1 MKKNV
6 ILLLAFLLTIG
17 KAYADKLVVGNL
29 NVPHGGQA
37 TLIVNYQFDVA
48 ELYSGYQFSLTLPE
62 GLATVKNDA
71 GNSLFELGDCYDAS
85 YTVSS
90 SYASGVDNFVA
101 LSLQSVPLKGASGV
115 LLEIPIVGLETLSV
129 GDTFTAKLSG
139 IQFGNKDGVNTAY
152 FDDISFTITITE
164 PADPWITLD
173 ENSTTLPEAS
183 DGETQ
188 IKVKRTIKANQW
200 NTICFPFAMTE
211 TQVYDAFG
219 EDVQLYEFMEYEADE
234 NLTEIKVL
242 FDAAYLSEDGFFAN
256 YPYIIKTSKDISEFM
271 VTSTIEPDEENAVA
285 EFTNGRT
292 GSRKEVYGTFYGTL
306 KAGGKVPANCL
317 FLNGGD
323 FWYSTGVSNLKAFRG
338 YFEFVDILAS
348 IENSNSKIQIVF
360 RDETTGIKNIETYV
374 NDKAIYDLQGR
385 RVVEPGKGIYIKKGK
400 KIVIK

>member
-1 MKKNV
+1 MKKLIFTMSALILMCLSSMADNITADNV
-6 ILLLAFLLTIG
+6 NLLPGKTVQLAINMENNER
-17 KAYADKLVVGNL
+17 AYTAFWFELELPVGISVTN
-29 NVPHGGQA
+29 A
-37 TLIVNYQFDVA
+37 VNSNR
-48 ELYSGYQFSLTLPE
+48 LPSNFSLTWD
-62 GLATVKNDA
+62 K
-71 GNSLFELGDCYDAS
+71 
-85 YTVSS
+85 
-90 SYASGVDNFVA
+90 VDNGEPNTYKFYGTEFDTEQSKQEISGTSGTILTLT
-101 LSLQSVPLKGASGV
+101 LSAA
-115 LLEIPIVGLETLSV
+115 ETLEV
-129 GDTFTAKLSG
+129 GSTLVAKIKKISATS
-139 IQFGNKDGVNTAY
+139 FEGNETYD
-152 FDDISFTITITE
+152 FDDYSFTIKIS
-164 PADPWITLD
+164 DPWITLD

-200 NTICFPFAMTE
+200 NTICLPFAMTE

-219 EDVQLYEFMEYEADE
+219 DDMQLYEFMEYEADE

-242 FDAAYLSEDGFFAN
+242 FDVAHLGEDGFFAN

-360 RDETTGIKNIETYV
+360 RDETTGIKNIETYL
-374 NDKAIYDLQGR
+374 NDEAIYDLQGR

>member
-1 MKKNV
+1 MKKLIFTMSALILMCLSSMADNITADNV
-6 ILLLAFLLTIG
+6 NLLPGKTVQLAINMENNER
-17 KAYADKLVVGNL
+17 AYTAFWFELELPVGISVTN
-29 NVPHGGQA
+29 A
-37 TLIVNYQFDVA
+37 VNSNR
-48 ELYSGYQFSLTLPE
+48 LPSNFSLTWD
-62 GLATVKNDA
+62 K
-71 GNSLFELGDCYDAS
+71 
-85 YTVSS
+85 
-90 SYASGVDNFVA
+90 VDNGEPNTYKFYGTEFDTE
-101 LSLQSVPLKGASGV
+101 QSKQEISGTSGTI
-115 LLEIPIVGLETLSV
+115 LTLTFSAAETLEV
-129 GDTFTAKLSG
+129 GSTLVAKIKKISATS
-139 IQFGNKDGVNTAY
+139 FEGNETYD
-152 FDDISFTITITE
+152 FDDYSFTIKIS
-164 PADPWITLD
+164 DPWITLD

-200 NTICFPFAMTE
+200 NTICLPFAMTE

-219 EDVQLYEFMEYEADE
+219 DDMQLYEFMEYEADE

-242 FDAAYLSEDGFFAN
+242 FDVAHLGEDGFFAN

-360 RDETTGIKNIETYV
+360 RDETTGIKNIETYL
-374 NDKAIYDLQGR
+374 NDEAIYDLQGR
-385 RVVEPGKGIYIKKGK
+385 RVVEPGKGVYIKKGK

>member
-1 MKKNV
+1 MCLSSMADNITADNV
-6 ILLLAFLLTIG
+6 NLLPGKTVQLAINMENNER
-17 KAYADKLVVGNL
+17 AYTAFWFELELPVGISVTN
-29 NVPHGGQA
+29 A
-37 TLIVNYQFDVA
+37 VNSNR
-48 ELYSGYQFSLTLPE
+48 LPSNFSLTWD
-62 GLATVKNDA
+62 K
-71 GNSLFELGDCYDAS
+71 
-85 YTVSS
+85 
-90 SYASGVDNFVA
+90 VDNGEPNTYKFYGTEFDTEQSKQEISGTSGTILTLT
-101 LSLQSVPLKGASGV
+101 LSAA
-115 LLEIPIVGLETLSV
+115 ETLEV
-129 GDTFTAKLSG
+129 GSTLVAKIKKISATS
-139 IQFGNKDGVNTAY
+139 FEGNETYD
-152 FDDISFTITITE
+152 FDDYSFTIKIS
-164 PADPWITLD
+164 DPWITLD

-242 FDAAYLSEDGFFAN
+242 FDVAYLSEDGFFAN

-385 RVVEPGKGIYIKKGK
+385 RVVEPGKGVYIKKGK

>member
-1 MKKNV
+1 MKKLIFTMSALILMCLSSMADNITADNV
-6 ILLLAFLLTIG
+6 NLLPGKTVQLAINMENNER
-17 KAYADKLVVGNL
+17 AYTAFWFELELPVGISVTN
-29 NVPHGGQA
+29 A
-37 TLIVNYQFDVA
+37 VNSNR
-48 ELYSGYQFSLTLPE
+48 LPSNFSLTWD
-62 GLATVKNDA
+62 K
-71 GNSLFELGDCYDAS
+71 
-85 YTVSS
+85 
-90 SYASGVDNFVA
+90 VDNGEPNTYKFYGTEFDTEQSKQEISGTSGTILTLT
-101 LSLQSVPLKGASGV
+101 LSAA
-115 LLEIPIVGLETLSV
+115 ETLEV
-129 GDTFTAKLSG
+129 GSTLVAKIKKISATS
-139 IQFGNKDGVNTAY
+139 FEGNETYD
-152 FDDISFTITITE
+152 FDDYSFTIKIS
-164 PADPWITLD
+164 DPWITLD